1 MYNHSFLYICCA
13 RNILHLHP
21 ILGQN
26 NSEISKLG
34 GKIYAQN
41 LTMKAKGSGK
51 IPCQFKTLT
60 TEQHER
66 ISGPH
71 SQSVEVKKNT
81 FYSERRLSLVKPGSQ
96 RGVSLFK
103 TDPMTHGGI
112 VKKKNK
118 KKNICLP
125 NRGR

>member
-1 MYNHSFLYICCA
+1 
-13 RNILHLHP
+13 
-21 ILGQN
+21 
-26 NSEISKLG
+26 
-34 GKIYAQN
+34 
-41 LTMKAKGSGK
+41 MKAKGSGK

-60 TEQHER
+60 TEQQHER

-112 VKKKNK
+112 VKKKTK
-118 KKNICLP
+118 KKKHLP
-125 NRGR
+125 PQQRTLI

>member
-1 MYNHSFLYICCA
+1 
-13 RNILHLHP
+13 
-21 ILGQN
+21 
-26 NSEISKLG
+26 
-34 GKIYAQN
+34 
-41 LTMKAKGSGK
+41 MKAKGSGK

-112 VKKKNK
+112 VKKKTK
-118 KKNICLP
+118 KKTSASPTEDVNLTKPQSGCLNSSLP
-125 NRGR
+125 EQ